1 MRILLMPILL
11 TFPSLSDTY
20 IHNSVITN
28 STIGSNIPIEQSSGI
43 LSTKSITPR
52 GEFHKIDIRVP
63 ANVRVEQS
71 SKRAIRLKMEKKFI
85 DNVEFRVSNGT
96 LTVTTIGSINSRSK
110 IEIIIPMDSI
120 DALRVSTTAKVIL
133 NRVSSNYFDLSA
145 FGTSK
150 VIFRSGDIGTLSLH
164 SGGTSRVDL
173 SRVHIK
179 NAKIVSK
186 GTSRTKID
194 VSDNLT
200 VKLSGISKVRYSGN
214 PQIRKSISGLGKLIK
229 TR

>member
-1 MRILLMPILL
+1 MPILL
-11 TFPSLSDTY
+11 TFPALSDTY

-28 STIGSNIPIEQSSGI
+28 STIGSNIPIAQSSGI

-52 GEFHKIDIRVP
+52 EEFNKIDIKIP
-63 ANVRVEQS
+63 ANVRIKHS
-71 SKRAIRLKMEKKFI
+71 LRKAITLKMEKDFI
-85 DNVEFRVSNGT
+85 DNVQFKVSNGT
-96 LTVTTIGSINSRSK
+96 LKISTTGNINSRSK
-110 IEIIIPMDSI
+110 IEIVIATNSM
-120 DALRVSTTAKVIL
+120 DALRVSTTAKVIVD
-133 NRVSSNYFDLSA
+133 RVSSNYFDLLT

-150 VIFRSGDIGTLSLH
+150 VTFHSGDIGTLSLQ
-164 SGGTSRVDL
+164 SGGTSRVNL
-173 SRVHIK
+173 SGVHIK

-229 TR
+229 IR